1 LHHSP
6 RQPLKLG
13 EPGQNL
19 TQRSSTE
26 QLTVAFSKRF
36 SSSFTQIF
44 IAQKLYLI
52 LKEATVERQKTSCQT
67 CLAIGYY

>member
-1 LHHSP
+1 M
-6 RQPLKLG
+6 
-13 EPGQNL
+13 
-19 TQRSSTE
+19 
-26 QLTVAFSKRF
+26 TVAFSKRF